1 MDLQDKIKIHQAIR
15 KANIVGQ
22 FKEPDLFF
30 KAVNS
35 EEFVCTNL
43 DIEKAKKIVVGY
55 EHGGYKVVGFY
66 TNGQPKWQSLRKH
79 GGGSG
84 ESASVKTPAKVED
97 GKDNGDKQK
106 SLEEHAKNS
115 SEQDLQRA
123 IKEHKDEKVRNAAHQ
138 ELERR
143 KNEEHVD
150 SEEEDKKTPTKVK
163 PKSDKGN
170 AHEGNTKDGNKYDE
184 EGKAITNKNSKKK
197 KVIDSDENKSTLS
210 PEAQTV
216 LDKSLEQYEKAKPEA
231 QKLMKEIVIKNLKLS
246 EVGENSIGF
255 PLASHMVEA
264 GKEFLN
270 KVGHDPIGKTSS
282 GKDVYDWSDHEGH
295 KDFDFQD
302 HEDASKLQEQIFRK
316 SPAHSIEGAHALRQ
330 SDAHDKFLEKENP
343 KKREKRG
350 IENTIK
356 KLDDLGD
363 NVLIGTN
370 KTAVGDENYRVQHLQ
385 DGRYLVQLTYDDK
398 STAKTK
404 LHRDELEDWLRTGAL
419 PPNAF

>member
-1 MDLQDKIKIHQAIR
+1 MGFQEEIKKQQEIR

-30 KAVNS
+30 KATNH
-35 EEFVCTNL
+35 EEFLCVNL

-66 TNGQPKWQSLRKH
+66 TNGQPKWQSLKKH
-79 GGGSG
+79 GGGKE
-84 ESASVKTPAKVED
+84 ESSSVKTPEKPED

-115 SEQDLQRA
+115 SEADLQRA

-143 KNEEHVD
+143 KSEEHVD
-150 SEEEDKKTPTKVK
+150 SDSDEKTPTKAK
-163 PKSDKGN
+163 PKSDKGK
-170 AHEGNTKDGNKYDE
+170 AHEGNTKDGNEYDE
-184 EGKAITNKNSKKK
+184 EDKAITSKNSKKK
-197 KVIDSDENKSTLS
+197 KAMDSDDSKSTLS

-216 LDKSLEQYEKAKPEA
+216 LDKSLDQYEKAKPEA

-246 EVGENSIGF
+246 EDGENSIGF

-264 GKEFLN
+264 GREFLN

-282 GKDVYDWSDHEGH
+282 GKDVYDWANHEGH

-302 HEDASKLQEQIFRK
+302 HEEASQIQEKIFRNA
-316 SPAHSIEGAHALRQ
+316 PAHSVEGSHALRQ
-330 SDAHDKFLEKENP
+330 SDEHDRALEKENP
-343 KKREKRG
+343 KEREKRRT
-350 IENTIK
+350 ENLIK
-356 KLDDLGD
+356 SIDKLGS
-363 NVLIGTN
+363 NILIGS
-370 KTAVGDENYRVQHLQ
+370 KKSQVGTEKYRIAEGMNGLYQL
-385 DGRYLVQLTYDDK
+385 QLTYDDD
-398 STAKTK
+398 SFAKFRVT
-404 LHRDELEDWLRTGAL
+404 REELDNYLRTGDV
-419 PPNAF
+419 PPNKK